1 MMSTQSEKTLP
12 AVPSA
17 SQASTS
23 KTRKS
28 GNMSSNSKRL
38 TFKSD
43 PSVHHRALAIEE
55 LESLSNLVE
64 GFKKEIASY
73 SHIEREYMQQL
84 EDTLTKNEARG
95 LDNNIRLQ
103 HTASQIRRLRCYK
116 KEAIDELTATKMK
129 IAQLGCRM
137 ERISNEEADAELNV
151 RLYELQMLYGGIAE
165 DSINY
170 QKPRQKRLGS
180 EQPTLHK
187 RSLSDEFEMPRED
200 AGRKRTNR
208 KTARVRQGHKPGAEN
223 DKNFPSN
230 DLANTDSATEENLAE
245 NVMTS
250 QIDEVSSGDSSND
263 KLPEIVMTESS
274 SDLPS
279 MDAEQTSDTGKESDN
294 SNNVMNNDVAIN
306 NDIRTLM
313 TSIEE
318 QSTPLPM
325 PELDIDES
333 LGEPG
338 KKKSWNLFS
347 LVKKKEVR

>member
-1 MMSTQSEKTLP
+1 MSTQSEKTLP

-23 KTRKS
+23 KTCKS
-28 GNMSSNSKRL
+28 GNMFSNSKRL
-38 TFKSD
+38 AFKSD
-43 PSVHHRALAIEE
+43 PSVHHHVLAIEE

-64 GFKKEIASY
+64 GIKKEIASY

-95 LDNNIRLQ
+95 LDDNIRLQ
-103 HTASQIRRLRCYK
+103 HTVSQIRRLRCYK

-129 IAQLGCRM
+129 ITQLGCKM

-151 RLYELQMLYGGIAE
+151 RLYELQMLYGGVIE

-170 QKPRQKRLGS
+170 QKPRQKRLGP
-180 EQPTLHK
+180 EQAILHK
-187 RSLSDEFEMPRED
+187 KPLSDESEMPRED
-200 AGRKRTNR
+200 AGRKKTNR
-208 KTARVRQGHKPGAEN
+208 KTARVRQGHKSGAEN
-223 DKNFPSN
+223 DKTISLN
-230 DLANTDSATEENLAE
+230 DLANTDSATEKNLAE

-250 QIDEVSSGDSSND
+250 QIDEVSGGDSSND
-263 KLPEIVMTESS
+263 KLPEITMAESS
-274 SDLPS
+274 SVLPS
-279 MDAEQTSDTGKESDN
+279 MDAEQTSDTGNESDN
-294 SNNVMNNDVAIN
+294 SNNVMNDDAAIN

-313 TSIEE
+313 TSMEE

-333 LGEPG
+333 LREPG

-347 LVKKKEVR
+347 LVKKKEMR

>member
-1 MMSTQSEKTLP
+1 MLSTQSEKASP

-23 KTRKS
+23 KTHKP
-28 GNMSSNSKRL
+28 GNMFSNSKRL
-38 TFKSD
+38 AFESD
-43 PSVHHRALAIEE
+43 PSVHHRALATEE

-64 GFKKEIASY
+64 GLKREIASY

-95 LDNNIRLQ
+95 LDDNVSLQ
-103 HTASQIRRLRCYK
+103 HTVSQIRRLRCYK
-116 KEAIDELTATKMK
+116 KEAIDELTATSMK

-137 ERISNEEADAELNV
+137 ERISNEEAEAELNV
-151 RLYELQMLYGGIAE
+151 RLYELQMLYGGVVE

-180 EQPTLHK
+180 EQPILHK
-187 RSLSDEFEMPRED
+187 RSLSDESEMPRGD
-200 AGRKRTNR
+200 AGRKKTNR
-208 KTARVRQGHKPGAEN
+208 KTARVRQGHRSVAEN
-223 DKNFPSN
+223 DKNISLN
-230 DLANTDSATEENLAE
+230 DLANTDSATEKNLAE

-250 QIDEVSSGDSSND
+250 QIAEVSGGDSSND
-263 KLPEIVMTESS
+263 KLPEITMAESS
-274 SDLPS
+274 SVLPS
-279 MDAEQTSDTGKESDN
+279 MDAEQTSDTGDESDN
-294 SNNVMNNDVAIN
+294 SNNVMSDDAVIN

-318 QSTPLPM
+318 KSAPLPM

-333 LGEPG
+333 LRGPG

-347 LVKKKEVR
+347 LIKKKEMR